1 MFNHILVATDG
12 SELSKKAVSKGIA
25 LAKVTG
31 ARLTA
36 VTVRPPLRDF
46 VAEGVTVS
54 VSDEDRADFIR
65 QVDHRLDAVRTEA
78 AANAIAV
85 DTVQAEGSEPWRA
98 IIDTAKDRGV
108 DLIVMA
114 SHGRRGV
121 SALVLGS
128 ETQKVLTHTNIPV
141 LVYR

>member
-25 LAKVTG
+25 LAKVRG
-31 ARLTA
+31 ARLPA
-36 VTVRPPLRDF
+36 VTFRPPLRDF

-128 ETQKVLTHTNIPV
+128 ETQKLLTHTNIPV

>member
-128 ETQKVLTHTNIPV
+128 ETQKLLTHTNIPV

>member
-1 MFNHILVATDG
+1 MFKHIMVATDG
-12 SELSKKAVSKGIA
+12 SELSLKAVTKGIA
-25 LAKVTG
+25 LAKATG
-31 ARLTA
+31 AKLTA

-54 VSDEDRADFIR
+54 VTDEDRASYVR
-65 QVDHRLDAVRTEA
+65 QVEHRLDVVRAEA
-78 AANAIAV
+78 AANSV
-85 DTVQAEGSEPWRA
+85 TAETMQVENAEPWRA
-98 IIDTAKDRGV
+98 IMSVAEQNGV

-128 ETQKVLTHTNIPV
+128 ETQKLLTHSKIPV

>member
-1 MFNHILVATDG
+1 MFKNILVATDG
-12 SELSKKAVSKGIA
+12 SELSSKAVTKGIA
-25 LAKVTG
+25 LAKMTG

-36 VTVRPPLRDF
+36 VTVRPPLKDF

-54 VSDEDRADFIR
+54 VSEEDRADFVR
-65 QVDHRLDAVRTEA
+65 QIDHRLDAVRSEA
-78 AANAIAV
+78 AAQGIEVEAIQ
-85 DTVQAEGSEPWRA
+85 TESNEPWRA
-98 IIDTAKDRGV
+98 LIAAAKARDV

-128 ETQKVLTHTNIPV
+128 ETQKLLTHTDIPV